1 MKIALC
7 DDNKQE
13 LLHINRL
20 LEEYSST
27 SISEDKLN
35 VSSFAS
41 SMELLAQ
48 LESGKHFD
56 IFLLDVIM
64 PGLNGIE
71 LATEIRNRDQ
81 VGKII
86 FLTTSSEFA
95 VESYSVGAFSY
106 LIKPLQKDKLF
117 LVLGKAYR
125 DIRNDLQQYLV
136 VKTQSNLSKVL
147 LHELIYLEVIGRS
160 LYFHQKGGIVIES
173 TSTISQVEA
182 VLLRDKRF
190 LKPHRSYIVNIDYIK
205 NLSQDRLTMTSGL
218 FIPVSRNAFKEVKQ
232 AYINY
237 SFRVED

>member
-13 LLHINRL
+13 LLHINQL
-20 LEEYSST
+20 LEQYSNT
-27 SISEDKLN
+27 TISEDRLK

-41 SMELLAQ
+41 SIELLSQ

-56 IFLLDVIM
+56 VFLLDVIM
-64 PGLNGIE
+64 PGLDGIE
-71 LATEIRNRDQ
+71 LATEIRSRDQ
-81 VGKII
+81 VGRII

-95 VESYSVGAFSY
+95 VESYAVDAFNY
-106 LIKPLQKDKLF
+106 LIKPIQKDKLF
-117 LVLGKAYR
+117 SVLEKACR
-125 DIRNDLQQYLV
+125 AIKSDLQQYIV
-136 VKTQSNLSKVL
+136 VKAQGNLTKVF

-182 VLLRDKRF
+182 VLLKDKRF

-205 NLSQDRLTMTSGL
+205 SLSQDGLTMTSDL
-218 FIPVSRNAFKEVKQ
+218 FIPVSRNAFKKVKQ

-237 SFRVED
+237 SFRAED

>member
-7 DDNKQE
+7 DDNEQE
-13 LLHINRL
+13 LLHINQL
-20 LEEYSST
+20 LEEYF
-27 SISEDKLN
+27 SISEDKIK

-41 SMELLAQ
+41 SIELLAQ
-48 LESGKHFD
+48 LESGRHFD
-56 IFLLDVIM
+56 VFLLDVIM
-64 PGLNGIE
+64 PVLNGIE
-71 LATEIRNRDQ
+71 LATEIRSRDQ

-95 VESYSVGAFSY
+95 VDSYAVGAFNY

-117 LVLGKAYR
+117 SVLEKACS
-125 DIRNDLQQYLV
+125 DIRSDLQQYLV
-136 VKTQSNLSKVL
+136 VKAHGNLSKVF

-182 VLLRDKRF
+182 VLLKDKRF
-190 LKPHRSYIVNIDYIK
+190 LKTHRSYIVNLDYIK
-205 NLSQDRLTMTSGL
+205 SLSQDGLTMTSDL